1 LDYISRERL
10 PCKWLIFLA
19 ATLLKNGLRALTDHG
34 IIPIGLQLTWTNITR
49 LKAIFKIQ
57 IGKHIWLIET
67 EWHGSLLP
75 IDLCLYRHTRLYS
88 SICSPSEYNIGSPSK
103 HSIGSPRKHSIG
115 SPRKHSIGRE
125 LSSMMAADGQC
136 RLNMG
141 GK

>member
-1 LDYISRERL
+1 M
-10 PCKWLIFLA
+10 
-19 ATLLKNGLRALTDHG
+19 
-34 IIPIGLQLTWTNITR
+34 IPIGLQLTWTNITR

-88 SICSPSEYNIGSPSK
+88 SPSEYNIGSPSK
-103 HSIGSPRKHSIG
+103 HSIGSS
-115 SPRKHSIGRE
+115 SKHSIGRE